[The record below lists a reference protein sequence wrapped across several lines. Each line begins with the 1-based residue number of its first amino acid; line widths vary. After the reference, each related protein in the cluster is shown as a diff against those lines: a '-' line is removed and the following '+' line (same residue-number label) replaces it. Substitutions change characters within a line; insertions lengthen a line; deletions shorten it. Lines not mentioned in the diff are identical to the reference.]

1 MGCHGDLLSSVEIA
15 TLTSVTILATVTLKY
30 FLQGLSINILENYY
44 QTMWRINTQM
54 HRFWNFS
61 LSVKLLNIPPVRYQ
75 FEHQILKS

>member
-15 TLTSVTILATVTLKY
+15 TLTSVTILATGSFNKHIRKL
-30 FLQGLSINILENYY
+30 LSNYVEN
-44 QTMWRINTQM
+44 NTQM